1 MISDKK
7 YNMKRIILMSVLLV
21 ASTTMVQA
29 QLKPEYSKTGK
40 GASPVFSTI
49 ASPDIP
55 MSVTFAGEKIS
66 FDRLDMAERLDR
78 ELTSVIYG
86 QTTTELCFKRANR
99 YFPALAKILKEQGVP
114 QDFLYLAVTESSM
127 DYSAYS
133 SAKAAGM
140 WQLLAGTGRDFG
152 LEVTDEVDERYDPE
166 KSTVAACKYLKSA
179 YKKYGH
185 WPTVAASYN
194 AGMQKI
200 SNELSK
206 QKVDN
211 SFDLYLVQETSRY
224 VFRIIAYKLLMES
237 PKRYGYRFSRKNLW
251 QPVDYTT
258 VEVTGPVASWID
270 WAKGKGLTYAQLREA
285 NPWIRSTKLT
295 NAGGKTYRVRIPK
308 QSELYRSK
316 RTYTVYNKEWVVD

>member
-1 MISDKK
+1 MKK
-7 YNMKRIILMSVLLV
+7 MILMAVLLV
-21 ASTTMVQA
+21 ASATVAQA
-29 QLKPEYSKTGK
+29 QLKREYSKATTGSS
-40 GASPVFSTI
+40 SPVFSTT

-55 MSVTFAGEKIS
+55 MSVTFAGEKVS

-78 ELTSVIYG
+78 ELTSIIYG

-99 YFPALAKILKEQGVP
+99 YFPVLAKILKEQGVP
-114 QDFLYLAVTESSM
+114 LDFLYLAVTESSM
-127 DYSAYS
+127 DYNAYS

-140 WQLLAGTGRDFG
+140 WQLLAGTGRDYG

-166 KSTVAACKYLKSA
+166 KSTVAACKYLKAA

-194 AGMQKI
+194 AGMGKI
-200 SNELSK
+200 TSELSK
-206 QKVDN
+206 QRVDN

-224 VFRIIAYKLLMES
+224 VFRIIAYKLLMET
-237 PKRYGYRFSRKNLW
+237 PKRYCYRFSRKNLW

-258 VEVTGPVASWID
+258 VDVTGSVANWID
-270 WAKGKGLTYAQLREA
+270 WAIDKGITYAQLREA

-295 NAGGKTYRVRIPK
+295 NASGKTYKVRVPK
-308 QSELYRSK
+308 QNDLYRSK
-316 RTYTVYNKEWVVD
+316 RTFSVYNKDWVID

>member
-1 MISDKK
+1 MKK
-7 YNMKRIILMSVLLV
+7 IILMAVLLV
-21 ASTTMVQA
+21 ASTTVAQA
-29 QLKPEYSKTGK
+29 QLKREYSKTSTGNS
-40 GASPVFSTI
+40 SPVFSTT

-55 MSVTFAGEKIS
+55 MSINFAGETVS

-78 ELTSVIYG
+78 ELTSIIYG

-114 QDFLYLAVTESSM
+114 LDFLYLAVTESSM

-140 WQLLAGTGRDFG
+140 WQLLAGTERDFG
-152 LEVTDEVDERYDPE
+152 LEVSDEVDERYDPE

-206 QKVDN
+206 QLVDN

-224 VFRIIAYKLLMES
+224 VFRVMAYKLLMES

-258 VEVTGPVASWID
+258 VDVTGSVASWID
-270 WAKGKGLTYAQLREA
+270 WAKDKGLTYAQLREA

-295 NAGGKTYRVRIPK
+295 NASGKTYKVRIPK

-316 RTYTVYNKEWVVD
+316 RTFSVYNKDWVID

>member
-1 MISDKK
+1 MKK
-7 YNMKRIILMSVLLV
+7 IILMAVLLM
-21 ASTTMVQA
+21 ASSAVTNA
-29 QLKPEYSKTGK
+29 QLKREYSKANSGSS
-40 GASPVFSTI
+40 SPVFSTT

-55 MSVTFAGEKIS
+55 MSVTFAGEKVS

-78 ELTSVIYG
+78 ELTGIIYG

-99 YFPALAKILKEQGVP
+99 YFPALSAILKEQGVP
-114 QDFLYLAVTESSM
+114 LDFLYLAVTESSM
-127 DYSAYS
+127 DYNAYS

-140 WQLLAGTGRDFG
+140 WQLLAGTARDYG
-152 LEVTDEVDERYDPE
+152 LEVSDDVDERYDPE
-166 KSTVAACKYLKSA
+166 KSTLAACKYLKSA

-224 VFRIIAYKLLMES
+224 VFRIIAYKLLMEN

-251 QPVDYTT
+251 QPVAYTT
-258 VEVTGPVASWID
+258 VEVNGAVASWID
-270 WAKGKGLTYAQLREA
+270 WAKGKGITYAQLREA

-295 NAGGKTYRVRIPK
+295 NAQGKTYKVRVPK
-308 QSELYRSK
+308 PSELYRSK
-316 RTYTVYNKEWVVD
+316 RSFTVYNKDWVVD

>member
-1 MISDKK
+1 M
-7 YNMKRIILMSVLLV
+7 ILMAVLLV
-21 ASTTMVQA
+21 ASATVAQA
-29 QLKPEYSKTGK
+29 QLKREYSKATTGSS
-40 GASPVFSTI
+40 SPVFSTT

-55 MSVTFAGEKIS
+55 MSVTFAGEKVS

-78 ELTSVIYG
+78 ELTSIIYG

-99 YFPALAKILKEQGVP
+99 YFPVLAKILKEQGVP
-114 QDFLYLAVTESSM
+114 LDFLYLAVTESSM
-127 DYSAYS
+127 DYNAYS

-140 WQLLAGTGRDFG
+140 WQLLAGTSRDYG

-166 KSTVAACKYLKSA
+166 KSTVAACKYLKAA

-194 AGMQKI
+194 AGMGKI
-200 SNELSK
+200 TSELSK
-206 QKVDN
+206 QRVDN

-224 VFRIIAYKLLMES
+224 VFRIIAYKLLMET

-258 VEVTGPVASWID
+258 VDVTGSVASWID
-270 WAKGKGLTYAQLREA
+270 WAKDKGITYAQLREA

-295 NAGGKTYRVRIPK
+295 NASGKTYKVRVPK
-308 QSELYRSK
+308 QNDLYRSK
-316 RTYTVYNKEWVVD
+316 RTFSVYNKDWVID

>member
-1 MISDKK
+1 MKK
-7 YNMKRIILMSVLLV
+7 MILMAVLLV
-21 ASTTMVQA
+21 ASATVAQA
-29 QLKPEYSKTGK
+29 QLKREYSKATTGNS
-40 GASPVFSTI
+40 SPVFSTT

-55 MSVTFAGEKIS
+55 MSVTFADEKVS

-78 ELTSVIYG
+78 ELTSIIYG

-99 YFPALAKILKEQGVP
+99 YFPVMAKILKEQGVP
-114 QDFLYLAVTESSM
+114 LDFLYLAVTESSM
-127 DYSAYS
+127 DYNAYS

-140 WQLLAGTGRDFG
+140 WQLLAGTGRDYG

-166 KSTVAACKYLKSA
+166 KSTVAACKYLKAA

-194 AGMQKI
+194 AGMGKI
-200 SNELSK
+200 TSELSK
-206 QKVDN
+206 QRVDN

-224 VFRIIAYKLLMES
+224 VFRIIAYKLLMET

-258 VEVTGPVASWID
+258 VDVTGSVASWID
-270 WAKGKGLTYAQLREA
+270 WAKDKGLTYAQLREA

-295 NAGGKTYRVRIPK
+295 NASGKTYKVRVPK
-308 QSELYRSK
+308 QNDLYRSK
-316 RTYTVYNKEWVVD
+316 RTFTVYNKDWVVD

>member
-1 MISDKK
+1 MKK
-7 YNMKRIILMSVLLV
+7 MILMAVLLM
-21 ASTTMVQA
+21 ATSIPGQA
-29 QLKPEYSKTGK
+29 QLKREYSKNTT
-40 GASPVFSTI
+40 SSSLVFSVT

-55 MSVTFAGEKIS
+55 MSVTFAGEKVS

-78 ELTSVIYG
+78 ELTGIIYG

-114 QDFLYLAVTESSM
+114 LDFLYLAVTESSM
-127 DYSAYS
+127 DYNAYS

-152 LEVTDEVDERYDPE
+152 LEVSDEVDERFDPE
-166 KSTVAACKYLKSA
+166 KSTVAACKYLKAA

-200 SNELSK
+200 SGELSK

-224 VFRIIAYKLLMES
+224 VFRIIAYKLVMES

-258 VEVTGPVASWID
+258 VDVSGSVPSWID
-270 WAKGKGLTYAQLREA
+270 WAKGKGITYAQLREA

-295 NAGGKTYRVRIPK
+295 NAGGKTYKVRVPK
-308 QSELYRSK
+308 QNELFRSK
-316 RTYTVYNKEWVVD
+316 RAYSVYNKEWVVD

>member
-1 MISDKK
+1 MKK
-7 YNMKRIILMSVLLV
+7 IILVAVLLAAV
-21 ASTTMVQA
+21 SVTTQA
-29 QLKPEYSKTGK
+29 QLKKEYSKSST
-40 GASPVFSTI
+40 ASPVFGVT

-55 MSVTFAGEKIS
+55 MSVTFAGETVS

-78 ELTSVIYG
+78 ELTGVIYG

-99 YFPALAKILKEQGVP
+99 YFPVLAKILKEQGVP
-114 QDFLYLAVTESSM
+114 LDFLYLAVTESSM
-127 DYSAYS
+127 DYNAYS

-140 WQLLAGTGRDFG
+140 WQLLAGTGRDYG
-152 LEVTDEVDERYDPE
+152 LEVGEDVDERYDPE
-166 KSTVAACKYLKSA
+166 KSTVAACKYLKAA

-206 QKVDN
+206 QRVET

-224 VFRIIAYKLLMES
+224 VFRVIAYKLLMEN
-237 PKRYGYRFSRKNLW
+237 PKRYGYRFSRKNLY

-258 VEVTGPVASWID
+258 VEVTGSVASWID
-270 WAKGKGLTYAQLREA
+270 WAKGKGITYAQLREA

-295 NAGGKTYRVRIPK
+295 NTSGKTYKVRIPK
-308 QSELYRSK
+308 QSDLYRSK
-316 RTYTVYNKEWVVD
+316 RTYTVYNKDWVID

>member
-7 YNMKRIILMSVLLV
+7 YNMKRIILMAVLLV
-21 ASTTMVQA
+21 ASSTMVQA

-55 MSVTFAGEKIS
+55 MSVTFAGEIIS

-114 QDFLYLAVTESSM
+114 LDFLYLAVTESSM

>member
-1 MISDKK
+1 MA
-7 YNMKRIILMSVLLV
+7 VLLV
-21 ASTTMVQA
+21 ASTTVAQA
-29 QLKPEYSKTGK
+29 QLKREYSKTSTGNS
-40 GASPVFSTI
+40 SPVFSTT

-55 MSVTFAGEKIS
+55 MSINFAGETVS

-78 ELTSVIYG
+78 ELTSIIYG

-114 QDFLYLAVTESSM
+114 LDFLYLAVTESSM

-152 LEVTDEVDERYDPE
+152 LEVSDEVDERYDPE

-179 YKKYGH
+179 YKRYGH

-206 QKVDN
+206 QRVDN

-224 VFRIIAYKLLMES
+224 VFRIMAYKLLMES

-258 VEVTGPVASWID
+258 VDVTGSVASWID
-270 WAKGKGLTYAQLREA
+270 WAKDKGLTYAQLREA

-295 NAGGKTYRVRIPK
+295 NASGKTYKVRIPK

-316 RTYTVYNKEWVVD
+316 RTFSVYNKDWVID

>member
-1 MISDKK
+1 MKK
-7 YNMKRIILMSVLLV
+7 IILMAVLLV
-21 ASTTMVQA
+21 ASTTVAQA
-29 QLKPEYSKTGK
+29 QLKREYSKTSTGNS
-40 GASPVFSTI
+40 SPVFSTT

-55 MSVTFAGEKIS
+55 MSINFAGETVS

-78 ELTSVIYG
+78 ELTSIIYG

-114 QDFLYLAVTESSM
+114 LDFLYLAVTESSM
-127 DYSAYS
+127 DYSACS

-140 WQLLAGTGRDFG
+140 WQLLAGTGRDYG
-152 LEVTDEVDERYDPE
+152 LEVSDEVDERYDPE

-206 QKVDN
+206 QRVDN

-224 VFRIIAYKLLMES
+224 VFRIMAYKLLMES

-258 VEVTGPVASWID
+258 VDVTGSVASWID
-270 WAKGKGLTYAQLREA
+270 WAKDKGLTYAQLREA

-295 NAGGKTYRVRIPK
+295 NASGKTYKVRIPK

-316 RTYTVYNKEWVVD
+316 RTFSVYNKDWVID

>member
-1 MISDKK
+1 MKK
-7 YNMKRIILMSVLLV
+7 TILLAVLLV
-21 ASTTMVQA
+21 ASFTVAQA
-29 QLKPEYSKTGK
+29 QLKREYSKGTTGS
-40 GASPVFSTI
+40 SPVFSVT

-55 MSVTFAGEKIS
+55 MSVTFAGEKVS

-78 ELTSVIYG
+78 ELTGIIYG

-114 QDFLYLAVTESSM
+114 LDFLYLAVTESSM
-127 DYSAYS
+127 DYNAYS

-140 WQLLAGTGRDFG
+140 WQLLAGTARDFG
-152 LEVTDEVDERYDPE
+152 LEVGDDVDERFDPE
-166 KSTVAACKYLKSA
+166 KSTVAACKYLKAA

-194 AGMQKI
+194 AGMQKL

-224 VFRIIAYKLLMES
+224 VFRIIAYKLVMES
-237 PKRYGYRFSRKNLW
+237 PKRYGYRFSRQNLW
-251 QPVDYTT
+251 QPVAYTT
-258 VEVTGPVASWID
+258 VDVTGSVASWVD
-270 WAKGKGLTYAQLREA
+270 WAKAKGITYAQLREA

-295 NAGGKTYRVRIPK
+295 NASGKTYKVRTPK
-308 QSELYRSK
+308 SSDLYRSK
-316 RTYTVYNKEWVVD
+316 RSFSVYSKDWVID

>member
-1 MISDKK
+1 MKK
-7 YNMKRIILMSVLLV
+7 IILMAVLLV
-21 ASTTMVQA
+21 ASTTVAQA
-29 QLKPEYSKTGK
+29 QLKREYSKTSTGNS
-40 GASPVFSTI
+40 SPVFSTT

-55 MSVTFAGEKIS
+55 MSINFAGETVS

-78 ELTSVIYG
+78 ELTSIIYG

-114 QDFLYLAVTESSM
+114 LDFLYLAVTESSM

-206 QKVDN
+206 QRVDN
-211 SFDLYLVQETSRY
+211 TFDLYLVQETSRY
-224 VFRIIAYKLLMES
+224 VFRIMAYKLLMES

-258 VEVTGPVASWID
+258 VDVTGSVASWID
-270 WAKGKGLTYAQLREA
+270 WAKDKGLAYAQLREA

-295 NAGGKTYRVRIPK
+295 NASGKTYKVRIPK

-316 RTYTVYNKEWVVD
+316 RTYSVYNKDWVID

>member
-1 MISDKK
+1 MKK
-7 YNMKRIILMSVLLV
+7 MILMAVLLMA
-21 ASTTMVQA
+21 ASIPGQA
-29 QLKPEYSKTGK
+29 QLKREYSKNTTSS
-40 GASPVFSTI
+40 SPVFSVT

-55 MSVTFAGEKIS
+55 MSVTFAGEKVS

-78 ELTSVIYG
+78 ELTGIIYG

-114 QDFLYLAVTESSM
+114 LDFLYLAVTESSM
-127 DYSAYS
+127 DYNAYS

-152 LEVTDEVDERYDPE
+152 LEVSDEVDERFDPE
-166 KSTVAACKYLKSA
+166 KSTVAACKYLKAA

-200 SNELSK
+200 SGELSK

-224 VFRIIAYKLLMES
+224 VFRIIAYKLVMES

-258 VEVTGPVASWID
+258 VDVSGSVPSWID
-270 WAKGKGLTYAQLREA
+270 WAKGKGITYAQLREA

-295 NAGGKTYRVRIPK
+295 NAGGKTYKVRVPK
-308 QSELYRSK
+308 QNELYRSK
-316 RTYTVYNKEWVVD
+316 RAYSVYNKEWVVD

>member
-1 MISDKK
+1 MKK
-7 YNMKRIILMSVLLV
+7 IIILAALLMTTSTV
-21 ASTTMVQA
+21 AQA
-29 QLKPEYSKTGK
+29 QLKREYSKTNT
-40 GASPVFSTI
+40 ASPVFSTT

-55 MSVTFAGEKIS
+55 SSVTFAGDKVS

-78 ELTSVIYG
+78 ELTGIIYG

-99 YFPALAKILKEQGVP
+99 YFPALAKILKELGVP
-114 QDFLYLAVTESSM
+114 LDFLYLAVTESSM
-127 DYSAYS
+127 DYNAYS

-140 WQLLAGTGRDFG
+140 WQLLAGTGRDYG
-152 LEVTDEVDERYDPE
+152 LEVGDEVDERYDPE
-166 KSTVAACKYLKSA
+166 KATVAACKYLKAA

-194 AGMQKI
+194 AGMQKLT
-200 SNELSK
+200 SELSK

-224 VFRIIAYKLLMES
+224 VFRIIAYKLVMED
-237 PKRYGYRFSRKNLW
+237 PKRYGYRFSRKHLY
-251 QPVDYTT
+251 QPVSYTT
-258 VEVTGPVASWID
+258 VDVKAAVPSWID

-295 NAGGKTYRVRIPK
+295 NAQGKTYKVRIPIK
-308 QSELYRSK
+308 SDLYRSK
-316 RTYTVYNKEWVVD
+316 RTFTVYNKDWVID

>member
-1 MISDKK
+1 MA
-7 YNMKRIILMSVLLV
+7 VLLV
-21 ASTTMVQA
+21 ASTTVAQA
-29 QLKPEYSKTGK
+29 QLKREYSKTNTGNS
-40 GASPVFSTI
+40 SPVFSTT

-55 MSVTFAGEKIS
+55 MSINFAGENVS

-78 ELTSVIYG
+78 ELISIIYG

-114 QDFLYLAVTESSM
+114 LDFLYLAVTESSM

-140 WQLLAGTGRDFG
+140 WQLLAGTGRDYG
-152 LEVTDEVDERYDPE
+152 LEVSDEVDERYDPE

-206 QKVDN
+206 QRVDN

-224 VFRIIAYKLLMES
+224 VFRIMAYKLLMES

-258 VEVTGPVASWID
+258 VDVTGSVASWID
-270 WAKGKGLTYAQLREA
+270 WAKDKGLTYAQLREA

-295 NAGGKTYRVRIPK
+295 NASGKTYKVRIPK

-316 RTYTVYNKEWVVD
+316 RTYSVYNKDWVID

>member
-1 MISDKK
+1 MKK
-7 YNMKRIILMSVLLV
+7 MILMAVLLMA
-21 ASTTMVQA
+21 ASIPGQA
-29 QLKPEYSKTGK
+29 QLKREYSKNTTSS
-40 GASPVFSTI
+40 SPVFSVT

-55 MSVTFAGEKIS
+55 MSVTFAGEKVS

-78 ELTSVIYG
+78 ELTGIIYG

-114 QDFLYLAVTESSM
+114 LDFLYLAVTESSM
-127 DYSAYS
+127 NYNAYS

-152 LEVTDEVDERYDPE
+152 LEVSDEVDERFDPE
-166 KSTVAACKYLKSA
+166 KSTVAACKYLKAA

-200 SNELSK
+200 SGELSK

-224 VFRIIAYKLLMES
+224 VFRIIAYKLVMES

-258 VEVTGPVASWID
+258 VDVSGSVPSWID
-270 WAKGKGLTYAQLREA
+270 WAKGKGITYAQLREA

-295 NAGGKTYRVRIPK
+295 NAGGKTYKVRVPK
-308 QSELYRSK
+308 QNELFRSK
-316 RTYTVYNKEWVVD
+316 RAYSVYNKEWVVD

>member
-1 MISDKK
+1 
-7 YNMKRIILMSVLLV
+7 MKRIILTAVLLLA
-21 ASTTMVQA
+21 ASTVAQA
-29 QLKPEYSKTGK
+29 QLKKEYSKSTST
-40 GASPVFSTI
+40 ASPVFSVT

-55 MSVTFAGEKIS
+55 TSVTFAGEKVS

-78 ELTSVIYG
+78 ELTGIIYG

-99 YFPALAKILKEQGVP
+99 YFPVLAKILKEQGVP

-127 DYSAYS
+127 DYNAYS

-140 WQLLAGTGRDFG
+140 WQLLAGTGRDYG
-152 LEVTDEVDERYDPE
+152 LEVGDEVDERYDPE
-166 KSTVAACKYLKSA
+166 RATVAACKYLKAA

-194 AGMQKI
+194 AGMQKL

-224 VFRIIAYKLLMES
+224 VFRIIAYKLVMES
-237 PKRYGYRFSRKNLW
+237 PKRYGYRFSRKHLY
-251 QPVDYTT
+251 QPVDYTV
-258 VEVTGPVASWID
+258 VEVTGAVPSWVD
-270 WAKGKGLTYAQLREA
+270 WAKDRGLTYAQLREA

-295 NAGGKTYRVRIPK
+295 NASGKTYRVRIPK
-308 QSELYRSK
+308 KSELYRSK
-316 RTYTVYNKEWVVD
+316 RAFTTYNKDWVID

>member
-1 MISDKK
+1 MKK
-7 YNMKRIILMSVLLV
+7 IILMAVLLV
-21 ASTTMVQA
+21 ASTTVAQA
-29 QLKPEYSKTGK
+29 QLKREYSKTSTGNS
-40 GASPVFSTI
+40 SPVFSTT

-55 MSVTFAGEKIS
+55 MSINFAGETVS

-78 ELTSVIYG
+78 ELTSIIYG

-114 QDFLYLAVTESSM
+114 LDFLYLAVTESSM

-206 QKVDN
+206 QRVDN
-211 SFDLYLVQETSRY
+211 TFDLYLVQETSRY
-224 VFRIIAYKLLMES
+224 VFRIMAYKLLMES

-258 VEVTGPVASWID
+258 VDVTGSVASWID
-270 WAKGKGLTYAQLREA
+270 WAKDKGLTYAQLREA

-295 NAGGKTYRVRIPK
+295 NASGKTYKVRIPK

-316 RTYTVYNKEWVVD
+316 RTFSVYNKDWVID

>member
-1 MISDKK
+1 M
-7 YNMKRIILMSVLLV
+7 ILMAALLMMSS
-21 ASTTMVQA
+21 ATMHG
-29 QLKPEYSKTGK
+29 QLKREYSKTSTT
-40 GASPVFSTI
+40 ASTVFSTT

-55 MSVTFAGEKIS
+55 ASVSFAGENVS

-78 ELTSVIYG
+78 ELTSIIYG

-99 YFPALAKILKEQGVP
+99 YFPVLAKILKEQGVP
-114 QDFLYLAVTESSM
+114 LDFLYLAVTESSM
-127 DYSAYS
+127 DYNAYS

-140 WQLLAGTGRDFG
+140 WQLLAGTGRDYG
-152 LEVTDEVDERYDPE
+152 LEVGDEVDERYDPE
-166 KSTVAACKYLKSA
+166 KATVAACKYLKAA

-194 AGMQKI
+194 AGMQRL

-224 VFRIIAYKLLMES
+224 VFRIIAYKLVMES
-237 PKRYGYRFSRKNLW
+237 PKRYGYRFSRKQLY
-251 QPVDYTT
+251 QPVSYTT
-258 VEVTGPVASWID
+258 VDVTGAVPSWID
-270 WAKGKGLTYAQLREA
+270 WAKPRGITYAQLREA

-295 NAGGKTYRVRIPK
+295 NASGKTYKVRVPK
-308 QSELYRSK
+308 KDDLYRSK
-316 RTYTVYNKEWVVD
+316 RTYSVYSKDWVID

>member
-1 MISDKK
+1 MKK
-7 YNMKRIILMSVLLV
+7 IILMAVLLV
-21 ASTTMVQA
+21 ASTTVAQA
-29 QLKPEYSKTGK
+29 QLKREYSKTSTGN
-40 GASPVFSTI
+40 SSLVFSTT

-55 MSVTFAGEKIS
+55 MSINFAGETVS

-78 ELTSVIYG
+78 ELTSIIYG

-114 QDFLYLAVTESSM
+114 LDFLYLAVTESSM

-152 LEVTDEVDERYDPE
+152 LEVSDEVDERYDPE

-206 QKVDN
+206 QRVDN
-211 SFDLYLVQETSRY
+211 TFDLYLVQETSRY
-224 VFRIIAYKLLMES
+224 VFRIMAYKLLMES

-258 VEVTGPVASWID
+258 VDVTGSVASWID
-270 WAKGKGLTYAQLREA
+270 WAKDKGLTYAQLREA

-295 NAGGKTYRVRIPK
+295 NASGKTYKVRIPK

-316 RTYTVYNKEWVVD
+316 RTFSVYNKDWVID